1 MENDLQSIYENNYLK
16 SPVILEKEDNE
27 DEDEGTNSVGKTG
40 KQKFNKPMKKKKKN
54 DNVGATTYNDSIN
67 FDNAFDKLI
76 REMDE
81 DFGAS
86 DDTFDY
92 DAANGAD
99 SDVGADDQFGSDEN
113 EQSFTL
119 SELKNM
125 TLQELADLVSGSGGV
140 ADDSDEQFGDDEF
153 SYGDEDDDEIPAES
167 YSQMGGGKN
176 VGSQGNYDGKAKRQ
190 GQSTL
195 VKGNGDGEFGKQK
208 TGFDPDDT
216 EGSEGSEHGAQ
227 GTYDG
232 KAKRQ
237 GPSNLVKGNGDGDF
251 GKQKTGYKTGSG
263 KKDKNLF

>member
-16 SPVILEKEDNE
+16 SKVILEKADND
-27 DEDEGTNSVGKTG
+27 DEDEGEDTNNVGKTG
-40 KQKFNKPMKKKKKN
+40 KKKFNKPMKKKKTPY
-54 DNVGATTYNDSIN
+54 DAGAGYNEAAT

-92 DAANGAD
+92 DSANGAD
-99 SDVGADDQFGSDEN
+99 ADAGEDQFGSDEN

-125 TLQELADLVSGSGGV
+125 TLQELSDLVSGSGV
-140 ADDSDEQFGDDEF
+140 ADNAGDEFGDDEF
-153 SYGDEDDDEIPAES
+153 SYGDGDDDEIPAES

-190 GQSTL
+190 GPSTL

-216 EGSEGSEHGAQ
+216 EGSEGAEHGAQ

-237 GPSNLVKGNGDGDF
+237 GPSNLVKGNGDGEF